1 MSKLKTEIY
10 DLDPYPLSRKNGL
23 YGGSAGSKDGIVI
36 NGQDWFVKYPKKARR
51 MDDVDMPYTAA
62 PLCEYLGSHVFS
74 ILGFNTHETLLGIR
88 KGKVVVACR
97 DFTDYASRLAEIRTI
112 RNYSNEQLS
121 EILGITLRETRDTH
135 KVDLEA
141 LITHIRH
148 NPILV
153 KVPDI
158 ESFFFKQAVV
168 DIYIDNSD
176 RSNGNWGLIRYMDG
190 RPDEIA
196 PVFDNGGSFQNDLSE
211 EKAKRIL
218 SDRERAR
225 ADACDTQTAYVDR
238 DGHIISSR
246 RFLELQD
253 PYPELRKA
261 IIEMVPLIESKR
273 NDIAEMIRDLPGEV
287 KWKQGETYE
296 ICKDNRKE
304 LFCLQLDSRF
314 EDMLVPAYEK
324 ALEAEKAQ

>member
-1 MSKLKTEIY
+1 MTEATVT
-10 DLDPYPLSRKNGL
+10 G
-23 YGGSAGSKDGIVI
+23 
-36 NGQDWFVKYPKKARR
+36 
-51 MDDVDMPYTAA
+51 
-62 PLCEYLGSHVFS
+62 
-74 ILGFNTHETLLGIR
+74 
-88 KGKVVVACR
+88 
-97 DFTDYASRLAEIRTI
+97 
-112 RNYSNEQLS
+112 
-121 EILGITLRETRDTH
+121 
-135 KVDLEA
+135 
-141 LITHIRH
+141 
-148 NPILV
+148 
-153 KVPDI
+153 
-158 ESFFFKQAVV
+158 
-168 DIYIDNSD
+168 
-176 RSNGNWGLIRYMDG
+176 GLIRYMDG
-190 RPDEIA
+190 RSDEIA
-196 PVFDNGGSFQNDLSE
+196 PVFDNGGSFLDGLSE

-314 EDMLVPAYEK
+314 EDMLVPAYKK
-324 ALEAEKAQ
+324 ALGAEKAAVYPSALFLCVKLVLLNHWVPFLSVRSVLKYCTDLFHQA